1 MSRVLKSPVI
11 LELDYDYY
19 DPSPLA
25 GGRPS
30 PSHAGRN
37 AVHGSANR
45 GSTEVLG
52 YHRSLHMDQSP
63 DLAADLAEVF

>member
-1 MSRVLKSPVI
+1 MSKVLKSPVI

-25 GGRPS
+25 VGRPS
-30 PSHAGRN
+30 PSNGGRT
-37 AVHGSANR
+37 AVHRSAIR

-52 YHRSLHMDQSP
+52 YRRSLHMDQSP
-63 DLAADLAEVF
+63 DLASDLAEVF